1 MIRKLLVVIAL
12 GAGALTHQAHRSADT
27 LRRETDVETELLFLP
42 SPTTFEVATL
52 GYHEPVADLLWIRA
66 VLLFGEYHGADP
78 DPAWGDW
85 LAGMLE
91 AISALDPTWRTPY
104 NYGGTMLRSVG
115 ALDASDKLFTL
126 GLEALPD
133 DAYFPFALGMNHYL
147 HRGDTETA
155 VHWINVAADKPSA
168 PQWYKVAAAGL
179 LAKQDMI
186 PVAIRFLEDQR
197 ASTTDPTLLAMI
209 DERLVKLRHDRLVQ
223 LLEEARSAY
232 RARFGRDIETPADL
246 ERLGRT
252 LPDDPL
258 GGRWIIGAQGTV
270 VSDVR
275 DAREAERARRLERAL
290 LKRR

>member
-1 MIRKLLVVIAL
+1 VIRKLLVVIAL

-104 NYGGTMLRSVG
+104 HYGGTMLRSVG
-115 ALDASDKLFTL
+115 ALDASDKLF
-126 GLEALPD
+126 
-133 DAYFPFALGMNHYL
+133 
-147 HRGDTETA
+147 TETA